1 MEKKS
6 IKNLSEKAIKS
17 NKQATLKGGNRLRGF
32 GSWSTG
38 TNR

>member
-6 IKNLSEKAIKS
+6 IKNLSEKAINLSQQSKI
-17 NKQATLKGGNRLRGF
+17 KGGNRLRGF

>member
-1 MEKKS
+1 MKKS
-6 IKNLSEKAIKS
+6 IKNLSAKKIKT
-17 NKQATLKGGNRLRGF
+17 NNQVKVKGGNRLRGF

>member
-1 MEKKS
+1 MKKS
-6 IKNLSEKAIKS
+6 IKALSNKAIKTT
-17 NKQATLKGGNRLRGF
+17 KQVKGGNRLRGF